1 MGRDLLR
8 GLGKLPPLARACADR
23 QKSPRVESV
32 PNGVSSALFGNQ
44 DTIPLMQTRLAFTPG
59 FLLIAV
65 VTRLT
70 RGVRHRDPELGLL
83 GGVASFYKVR
93 A

>member
-1 MGRDLLR
+1 V
-8 GLGKLPPLARACADR
+8 LALTDP
-23 QKSPRVESV
+23 KSPRVESV
-32 PNGVSSALFGNQ
+32 PNGVSSTLFGNQ

-70 RGVRHRDPELGLL
+70 RGVRHRDPELGFL
-83 GGVASFYKVR
+83 GGVASFYKVG
-93 A
+93 AGMESK

>member
-1 MGRDLLR
+1 M
-8 GLGKLPPLARACADR
+8 LALTDP
-23 QKSPRVESV
+23 KSPWVESV
-32 PNGVSSALFGNQ
+32 PNGVSSALFGGNQ

-70 RGVRHRDPELGLL
+70 RGVRHRDPELGFL
-83 GGVASFYKVR
+83 GDVASFYKVG
-93 A
+93 AGMESK